1 MVIYECHA
9 NVILGENYRS
19 WNRDVFAAT
28 ERSSHDSVKI
38 NCFAFANILTIQQH
52 TFVFQFFDLL
62 HFFGPL
68 ILV

>member
-9 NVILGENYRS
+9 NVILGENYR
-19 WNRDVFAAT
+19 NHVVFSAT
-28 ERSSHDSVKI
+28 ERSSDDSVKI
-38 NCFAFANILTIQQH
+38 NCFAFANILTMQQH
-52 TFVFQFFDLL
+52 TFVFQFLDLL